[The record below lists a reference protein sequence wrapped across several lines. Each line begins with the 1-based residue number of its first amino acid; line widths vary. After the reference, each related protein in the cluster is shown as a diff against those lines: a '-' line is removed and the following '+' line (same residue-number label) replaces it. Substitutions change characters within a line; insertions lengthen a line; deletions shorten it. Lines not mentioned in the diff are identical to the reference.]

1 MPQRYDMREDCEGWT
16 VFDLFT
22 GEPVV
27 INGVSQTGLDIQ
39 DADELSELLDHP
51 AMMKDRTLR
60 Q

>member
-1 MPQRYDMREDCEGWT
+1 MSQRYDIRADSEGWT

-27 INGVSQTGLDIQ
+27 IAMVPQTGLNIQ
-39 DADELSELLDHP
+39 DADQLAELLDHP
-51 AMMKDRTLR
+51 AMMKDRALR